1 MSTQEELEEL
11 FAYLDQLELQEKM
24 DQHSSIRSKD
34 TALDS
39 APTLVPSVEHTA
51 SNVESDSAEIFELP
65 SPTRF
70 PNINADVLDTNLQ
83 LDETPDDKSDTPSPE
98 FPWTVQMS
106 SKDGKEN
113 EIKSGKFPSLQ
124 GNCISNVT

>member
-24 DQHSSIRSKD
+24 DQHSSIRSRD
-34 TALDS
+34 TALDP

-65 SPTRF
+65 SPTRIL
-70 PNINADVLDTNLQ
+70 NINTDVLDQKLQ
-83 LDETPDDKSDTPSPE
+83 LDETPNDKSDTPSQE
-98 FPWTVQMS
+98 FARTVQMS
-106 SKDGKEN
+106 LENSKEN
-113 EIKSGKFPSLQ
+113 EIASGKFPSLR
-124 GNCISNVT
+124 GNRISNVT